1 MKIRK
6 PSVAGQFYSSSKE
19 ELVKKIEEFTENFKK
34 EANYASRVI
43 IVPHAGHEYSGALAV
58 KGYQYLKKDLETLVI
73 FSPAH
78 RFAVKSFALSTDDAW
93 EVPNGTV
100 LTDKETIEQIKNMGG
115 EYCDEAF
122 INEHSIEVQLPF
134 IKHYF
139 PTAKIVPILV
149 GGVDYKILSNII
161 SEFWKDEK
169 IGFIISSDLSH
180 FRNKQEAMRIDN
192 VTADMIEK
200 SAPDNIMPEQA
211 CGYKAISAIVNFT
224 REHNY
229 SLIRVEIN
237 DSSETSGDTTSVVG
251 YGSWYLAEE
260 ERIDF
265 LKEHFSEII
274 LQIAKLSIKSQLER
288 LNLKIENYPKAL
300 ETKIP
305 CFVSLY
311 REGNLR
317 GCIGNIIG
325 EEPFIVNLCKNARNA
340 AFHDLRFTPVEAK
353 EFEKLDMSV
362 SLLSAPSRII
372 FEDEEDLLNQLR
384 QDADGLIIKD
394 IGRQAVFLPEVW
406 KTIPD
411 KKLFLNTLKQKA
423 GLMPAWFSDT
433 FEAYRFTTAIIK

>member
-19 ELVKKIEEFTENFKK
+19 ELVKKIEEFTKNFKK
-34 EANYASRVI
+34 EANYDSRAI
-43 IVPHAGHEYSGALAV
+43 IVPHAGHEYSGRLAV
-58 KGYQYLKKDLETLVI
+58 KGYQYLKKDLETLII

-78 RFAVKSFALSTDDAW
+78 RYAVESFALPTDDAW
-93 EVPNGTV
+93 EIPTGNV
-100 LTDKETIEQIKNMGG
+100 LTDKEAVEKIKNMGG
-115 EYCDEAF
+115 EYCDAAF

-134 IKHYF
+134 IKYYF
-139 PTAKIVPILV
+139 PNAKIVPILV
-149 GGVDYKILSNII
+149 GGADYKTLSNII
-161 SEFWKDEK
+161 SEFWEDEK

-180 FRNKQEAMRIDN
+180 FRNKQEAMCTDN

-200 SAPDNIMPEQA
+200 SAPENIMPEQA
-211 CGYKAISAIVNFT
+211 CGYKAVSAIVNFA
-224 REHNY
+224 RERNY
-229 SLIRVEIN
+229 SLIRVGMS
-237 DSSETSGDTTSVVG
+237 DSSEKSGDTTSVVG

-260 ERIDF
+260 ERIYF
-265 LKEHFSEII
+265 LKEHFSQLI

-300 ETKIP
+300 ETKVP

-317 GCIGNIIG
+317 GCIGSIIG

-353 EFEKLDMSV
+353 EFEKLDVSI
-362 SLLSAPSRII
+362 SLLSVPIRMK
-372 FEDEEDLLNQLR
+372 FKNETDLLEQLR
-384 QDADGLIIKD
+384 PDIDGLIIKD

-406 KTIPD
+406 QIISD
-411 KKLFLNTLKQKA
+411 KNQFLNALKQKA
-423 GLMPAWFSDT
+423 GLMPDWFSDT